1 MTAKIHRVHIPG
13 VGESMVEQGSGF
25 PYTAGSLV
33 KPAGFEVGDILRLGS
48 KTFVLAK
55 TGGAVISVGL
65 GVKNGLCQGIANSAV
80 AAAALAGAT
89 QVILTTSATSGA
101 LGTGAIAED
110 EFAGGEI
117 VLFSAGVDTPQ
128 RRGIVGNTARIATG
142 SLPVTFT
149 LDSPLTHALTTSDT
163 GEAMQSPWSYVV
175 QDTAIGNPVVGV
187 LVAKATAPSMYVWVQ
202 TWGPCFASPQAAVG
216 IAGATGL
223 YWRHDGSLDVE
234 NADAYVSDQYAG
246 FVLAESSTH
255 TQAAPFFMLQIL
267 P

>member
-1 MTAKIHRVHIPG
+1 MTAKLHRVHLPNM
-13 VGESMVEQGSGF
+13 GECLVPRGSGYPF
-25 PYTAGSLV
+25 EAYDVCP
-33 KPAGFEVGDILRLGS
+33 PGFVIGDVIRLGK

-55 TGGAVISVGL
+55 AGGALTTIGL
-65 GVKNGLCQGIANSAV
+65 GVKNGLCQGVANCAV
-80 AAAALAGAT
+80 AAAAAAGDKEVTLTLAATDGA
-89 QVILTTSATSGA
+89 A
-101 LGTGAIAED
+101 GTGLVLAD

-117 VLFSAGVDTPQ
+117 VFFSAGVDTPQ

-149 LDSPLTHALTTSDT
+149 LDSPLTYALTTSDT
-163 GEAMQSPWSYVV
+163 GEAMQSPWSHVV
-175 QDTAIGNPVVGV
+175 HDVEIGHPVVGV
-187 LVAKATAPSMYVWVQ
+187 PTVKATSGQYLWLQ
-202 TWGPCFASPQAAVG
+202 SYGPTFVSPQAAVG

-223 YWRHDGSLDVE
+223 YWRHDGSVDVE

-255 TQAAPFFMLQIL
+255 TQGAPWFMLQIL